1 MFIEY
6 HMNKARSTAPGR
18 RVCSHALVSIHLN
31 KDKEEMS
38 TKMQKKK
45 RCFGSQDDSLFFSP
59 CSKLPVMLLH
69 YSAVI
74 IKKHLNVEGR
84 RNTQQHGGR
93 CNHPGLPRNQEESST
108 KTRDGWR
115 GWLRGASRPSSRKRL
130 GPAFLPRLPSCV
142 LRRPRRPTPWEKR
155 GPRLLI
161 QIVHFL
167 LLPAPSGAGGLST
180 EVLPVRWDVEWYP
193 AQLHR

>member
-1 MFIEY
+1 
-6 HMNKARSTAPGR
+6 
-18 RVCSHALVSIHLN
+18 
-31 KDKEEMS
+31 
-38 TKMQKKK
+38 
-45 RCFGSQDDSLFFSP
+45 
-59 CSKLPVMLLH
+59 MLLH
-69 YSAVI
+69 YLAVI